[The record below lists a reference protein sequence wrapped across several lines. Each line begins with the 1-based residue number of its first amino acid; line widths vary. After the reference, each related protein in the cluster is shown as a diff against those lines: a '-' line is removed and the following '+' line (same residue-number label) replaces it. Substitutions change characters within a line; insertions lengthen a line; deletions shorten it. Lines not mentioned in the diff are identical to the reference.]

1 MLISPVSLLKY
12 FGNSNKIKVAYVSQ
26 FYRAAGSIENVVNQ
40 TDLKVMWDQ
49 KCDKSKLDRHYVVY
63 SSSPGKRTGMG
74 SWIFPRA
81 LTKRLFK
88 SKGFCFSNTD

>member
-40 TDLKVMWDQ
+40 TDLKVMWD
-49 KCDKSKLDRHYVVY
+49 
-63 SSSPGKRTGMG
+63 
-74 SWIFPRA
+74 
-81 LTKRLFK
+81 
-88 SKGFCFSNTD
+88 